1 MKKLDANHAVTWISA
16 YLSDFLDLPEDMMTP
31 ESDFADL
38 GLDSADSI
46 IIGGAFE
53 EAFDVEVD
61 AALFLRNENLQGL
74 IEDLRSSGF
83 IE

>member
-1 MKKLDANHAVTWISA
+1 MKKLDANQVMTWISA
-16 YLSDFLDLPEDMMTP
+16 YLSDFLDLPEGAMTP
-31 ESDFADL
+31 EAGFADL

-61 AALFLRNENLQGL
+61 AALFLRNENLRGL
-74 IEDLRSSGF
+74 IEDLRGSGF
-83 IE
+83 IG